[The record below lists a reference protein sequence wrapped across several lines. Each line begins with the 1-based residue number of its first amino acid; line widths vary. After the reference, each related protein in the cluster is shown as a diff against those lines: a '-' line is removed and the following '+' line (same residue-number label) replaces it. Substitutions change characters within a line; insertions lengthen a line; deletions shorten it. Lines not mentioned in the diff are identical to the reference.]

1 MRTID
6 MTSRPHRPLRAGMM
20 PPVALQTAA
29 TLCALAAGVAAA
41 QQPDARASDSA
52 DEPQTIVVTASR
64 RAQEIAL
71 APAAMTVIGG
81 DDIARA
87 PADDYGDLLRNV
99 PGLNVAQTS
108 VRDINLTGRGSTST
122 LANTQLVMLDGRSIY
137 LDFFGFVMWDLLPI
151 QASEIERIEVVRGPG
166 SAVWGA
172 NAMAGVV
179 NVIGRRPQDM
189 IGTSVLV
196 GTPYA
201 GIVHAAGG
209 EDFAY
214 KISAG
219 YFEQPAY
226 DRPTG
231 TIPGSNPPQTYPA
244 YENEGTQQSRV
255 NVELDWQTGED
266 ANVSFAAGYA
276 TTDGILHSGIGP
288 FDIERGSN
296 LSYVKSD
303 WNRGT
308 LHFGASATLLDGD
321 AVNLLTR
328 GHDGALL
335 PLSFVSDAY
344 TLDFSNSSELG
355 ERHVLTYGGNF
366 RTTKFDLGIAPAAD
380 DRDEVGAFLEDE
392 ILLSERVRWVLGAR
406 YDDIDPLDD
415 AVVTPRTSLIV
426 SPSRAHSFRVSYNE
440 AFRTP
445 SAINGYLD
453 VTILQQLGPFLAPA
467 DADGNPLLDEERLEA
482 YEIGY
487 VGTFADRLL
496 FSAALYRN
504 EIEDSID
511 FYVRDVYRPGNLP
524 APSATLPPA
533 VIPCFL
539 FAPGTGPG
547 ACPFGGLSGLVP
559 SDYSYRNIGTT
570 VNRGVEISLERSTAE
585 WSWFVNLTWQ
595 DDPEIGGGI
604 DAVEINVAPAWR
616 ANLGLAHDAGKRFW
630 NVGLNYQDEAYWA
643 DVLFA
648 RAPTPSFTQVNAA
661 IGWRFAA
668 DRVTFK
674 VVAQNLFDEHVQQH
688 IFGDLLDRKL
698 AGQVSIEF

>member
-1 MRTID
+1 MRTGDTI
-6 MTSRPHRPLRAGMM
+6 SLSIRPQRALT
-20 PPVALQTAA
+20 VLAALGAA
-29 TLCALAAGVAAA
+29 TVAA
-41 QQPDARASDSA
+41 QQPVTTPPKPES
-52 DEPQTIVVTASR
+52 EPQTIVVTASR
-64 RAQEIAL
+64 RAQELAQ
-71 APAAMTVIGG
+71 APAAMTVIPGA
-81 DDIARA
+81 DIARA
-87 PADDYGDLLRNV
+87 AADDYGDLLRNV

-122 LANTQLVMLDGRSIY
+122 LANTQLVLLDGRSIY

-179 NVIGRRPQDM
+179 NVIGRRPKDM
-189 IGTSVLV
+189 EDGTTVLV

-201 GIVHAAGG
+201 SVVHAAANDGFG
-209 EDFAY
+209 Y
-214 KISAG
+214 KVSAG

-244 YENEGTQQSRV
+244 YENEGTEQSRV
-255 NVELDWQTGED
+255 NVALEWETGDD
-266 ANVSFAAGYA
+266 AYVSVASGYA

-296 LSYVKSD
+296 LSYVKGD
-303 WNRGT
+303 WNRGS
-308 LHFGASATLLDGD
+308 LHLGASATRLDGD

-328 GHDGALL
+328 GSDGALL

-344 TLDFSNSSELG
+344 ALDFSDTSEASG
-355 ERHVLTYGGNF
+355 RHVLTYGATY

-380 DRDEVGAFLEDE
+380 DRDELGAFLQDE
-392 ILLSERVRWVLGAR
+392 ILLTDRVRWVLGAR
-406 YDDIDPLDD
+406 YDDIDPLEH
-415 AVVTPRTSLIV
+415 AVVTPRTSLIIA
-426 SPSRAHSFRVSYNE
+426 PSRTHSFRVSYNE

-445 SAINGYLD
+445 SAINNALD
-453 VTILQQLGPFLAPA
+453 VTILQQLGPFFAPA
-467 DADGNPLLDEERLEA
+467 DADGNPLLDEERLTA
-482 YEIGY
+482 YELGY
-487 VGTFADRLL
+487 VGTFDNRLL
-496 FSAALYRN
+496 LSVALYRN

-511 FYVRDVYRPGNLP
+511 FFVRDVYRPGNLP
-524 APSATLPPA
+524 APSATLPGA

-539 FAPGTGPG
+539 FAPGTGPA
-547 ACPFGGLSGLVP
+547 ACPFAGLSGLVP

-570 VNRGVEISLERSTAE
+570 VNRGVELSLERNTGE
-585 WSWFVNLTWQ
+585 WSWFVNLSWQ
-595 DDPEIGGGI
+595 DEPEIGGGV
-604 DAVEINVAPAWR
+604 DAAEINVAPAWR
-616 ANLGLAHDAGKRFW
+616 ANLGVAHDSGKRFW
-630 NVGLNYQDEAYWA
+630 TVGVNYQDEAYWA

-648 RAPTPSFTQVNAA
+648 RAATPSFTQVNASL
-661 IGWRFAA
+661 GWRFAS

-674 VVAQNLFDEHVQQH
+674 LVAQNVFDEYVQQH
-688 IFGDLLDRKL
+688 IFGDILERKV

>member
-1 MRTID
+1 MRTNY
-6 MTSRPHRPLRAGMM
+6 SASLRRGSYGAI
-20 PPVALQTAA
+20 A
-29 TLCALAAGVAAA
+29 ALAALGTAAVAA
-41 QQPDARASDSA
+41 QQPAAPTSPPSDGA
-52 DEPQTIVVTASR
+52 QTLVVTASR

-71 APAAMTVIGG
+71 APAAMTVIPGA
-81 DDIARA
+81 DIAVA

-108 VRDINLTGRGSTST
+108 VRDINLTGRGATST
-122 LANTQLVMLDGRSIY
+122 LANTQLVLLDGRSVY
-137 LDFFGFVMWDLLPI
+137 LDFFGFVMWDLLPV

-179 NVIGRRPQDM
+179 NVIGRRPKDM
-189 IGTSVLV
+189 AGTTVLV

-201 GIVHAAGG
+201 SIVHAAADGAFG
-209 EDFAY
+209 Y
-214 KISAG
+214 KVSAG

-231 TIPGSNPPQTYPA
+231 TIPGSNPPQTYPT
-244 YENEGTQQSRV
+244 YENEGTEQARV

-266 ANVSFAAGYA
+266 SNVSVAAGYA
-276 TTDGILHSGIGP
+276 ETGGILHSGIGP
-288 FDIERGSN
+288 FDIEEGSN
-296 LSYVKSD
+296 LSYVKTD
-303 WNRGT
+303 WNRGSW
-308 LHFGASATLLDGD
+308 HVGASATLLDGD

-328 GHDGALL
+328 GADGALL

-344 TLDFSNSSELG
+344 TLDFGNSSAIG
-355 ERHVLTYGGNF
+355 ERHVLTYGGSL

-392 ILLSERVRWVLGAR
+392 ILLTERVRWVVGAR
-406 YDDIDPLDD
+406 YDDIDPLED
-415 AVVTPRTSLIV
+415 AVVTPRTSLIFT
-426 SPSRAHSFRVSYNE
+426 PSRAHTFRVSYNE

-453 VTILQQLGPFLAPA
+453 VTILQELGPFFVPA
-467 DADGNPLLDEERLEA
+467 DADGNPLLGEERLEA
-482 YEIGY
+482 HEVGY
-487 VGTFADRLL
+487 VGTFDNGLL
-496 FSAALYRN
+496 FGAALYRN

-511 FYVRDVYRPGNLP
+511 FYVQGVYGPGNLP

-533 VIPCFL
+533 VVPCFL
-539 FAPGTGPG
+539 FAPGTGPA
-547 ACPFGGLSGLVP
+547 ACPLAGLAGVVP

-570 VNRGVEISLERSTAE
+570 TNRGVELSLERTTGD
-585 WSWFVNLTWQ
+585 WSWFVNLSWQ
-595 DDPEIGGGI
+595 DEPEIGGDI

-616 ANLGLAHDAGKRFW
+616 ANLGLAHDAGRLFW

-648 RAPTPSFTQVNAA
+648 RASTPSFTQVNAA
-661 IGWRFAA
+661 IGWRFAS
-668 DRVTFK
+668 DRVTLK
-674 VVAQNLFDEHVQQH
+674 LLAQNLFDEDVQQH
-688 IFGDLLDRKL
+688 IFGDLIDRKL